1 MLSETPSEDPRWVFQ
16 NMLNSAI
23 VAGRLP
29 SARANLG
36 AETWMAIDSV
46 ARAHPDASAHDIAV
60 AYDAFQR
67 EHGQRL
73 TTE

>member
-1 MLSETPSEDPRWVFQ
+1 
-16 NMLNSAI
+16 
-23 VAGRLP
+23 
-29 SARANLG
+29 
-36 AETWMAIDSV
+36 MAIDSV